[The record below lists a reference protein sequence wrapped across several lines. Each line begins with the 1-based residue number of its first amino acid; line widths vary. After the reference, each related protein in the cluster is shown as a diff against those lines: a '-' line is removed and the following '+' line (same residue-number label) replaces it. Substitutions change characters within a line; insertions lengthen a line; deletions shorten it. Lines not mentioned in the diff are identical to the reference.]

1 MLWGEKESRGEGIT
15 VPVMDGVFLSPRIPV
30 LKSSPQYNGVRR
42 WGLREVIS

>member
-15 VPVMDGVFLSPRIPV
+15 VPVMDGVFPSPHILV

-42 WGLREVIS
+42 GGLREVIS